1 MKMLFTWTILE
12 TSRLRDVH
20 ARFRDIAPVN
30 GKQVVVSLRRF
41 HYNLDKNDEEQKM
54 KELVKIV
61 NCLVGLVEF
70 KTKYLNNLQSKKA
83 MLAERILH
91 LDNWARR
98 LRIEDLDELSQSLVN
113 FNLVSCKSRPGLDG
127 IDTVLEVSLADE
139 ADQKRTSD
147 QHVC

>member
-1 MKMLFTWTILE
+1 M
-12 TSRLRDVH
+12 RDVH

-70 KTKYLNNLQSKKA
+70 KTKYFNNLQSKKA

-91 LDNWARR
+91 LDNWARI
-98 LRIEDLDELSQSLVN
+98 LRIEDLDELNQSLVN
-113 FNLVSCKSRPGLDG
+113 CNLVSCKSTLRVDG